1 MKQRKPTTHQ
11 IDNVT
16 MQKINNS
23 QTLEPSVPTVNP
35 NGLFKKKN
43 CKDTLNLLS
52 RFGVGSEWY

>member
-23 QTLEPSVPTVNP
+23 QTLEPSVPTVYP
-35 NGLFKKKN
+35 NGLFKKKE
-43 CKDTLNLLS
+43 L
-52 RFGVGSEWY
+52 